1 MGNRSKQLPES
12 IVQCR
17 DCLAAMIRYCD
28 RDDLEWSWSWCA
40 TVRCSGVT
48 PGLAPTT
55 LRKLLAADNQE
66 NTAIIYGWVLA
77 QLWIILHAFHLY
89 FQKHHWCSLYII
101 YYCNPPV
108 LMFGRARTAPAIR
121 TPVTRQPLQLVRV
134 SMSAISVS
142 VLLLCSGPSVPQ
154 PVVQSRRRPLVESA

>member
-48 PGLAPTT
+48 PGLATT
-55 LRKLLAADNQE
+55 TVRKLLAADNQE
-66 NTAIIYGWVLA
+66 NPAIIYGWVLA
-77 QLWIILHAFHLY
+77 QLWIIFHAFHL
-89 FQKHHWCSLYII
+89 FQEAPTTTSIDVHLYILLWPTCPHVWEGEDRPRHKDPGHQAASPAGQGVHV
-101 YYCNPPV
+101 CNISISSALWCGV
-108 LMFGRARTAPAIR
+108 QQF
-121 TPVTRQPLQLVRV
+121 LQ
-134 SMSAISVS
+134 
-142 VLLLCSGPSVPQ
+142 
-154 PVVQSRRRPLVESA
+154 